1 MGTISTPQAYFILVI
16 EPHTQVC
23 EALRII
29 LDYWG
34 FQVLA
39 VSTIKEA
46 EYKMISH
53 NFIPN
58 AVIVDLPL
66 SYAEG
71 DISFVLCISKLLA
84 QYGLSIPVI
93 AMTGNADNHCRTVV
107 KEMGWDY
114 LLKPFSAST
123 MFSVLTAISGWRVH

>member
-1 MGTISTPQAYFILVI
+1 MGDISTPQDYFILVI
-16 EPHTQVC
+16 EPHMQVC

-34 FQVLA
+34 FRVLA

-53 NFIPN
+53 NFTPN

-71 DISFVLCISKLLA
+71 DISFVLHLSKFLA
-84 QYGLSIPVI
+84 QYDLSIPVI
-93 AMTGNADNHCRTVV
+93 AMTGNADNRCRTVA
-107 KEMGWDY
+107 KEMGWGY

-123 MFSVLTAISGWRVH
+123 MFSMLTAIAGWRVH